1 MINFPHKQVLSFLQQ
16 IATQITWFSQ
26 NPFFVCTNPD
36 DLYIYNLE
44 EEPQVPNILELHF
57 VFLTKSVLAADDLPP
72 HIGELNKKDSHVR
85 RYLSSRSTGTTI
97 SYEKKL
103 IKSMSGLFIFCFP
116 WHMTI
121 CRKNWSNKSWLNL
134 TNCWT
139 GVCCCVSTTLELPFI
154 AFWT

>member
-85 RYLSSRSTGTTI
+85 RYLSSRSTSTTI
-97 SYEKKL
+97 SYEK
-103 IKSMSGLFIFCFP
+103 
-116 WHMTI
+116 
-121 CRKNWSNKSWLNL
+121 SW
-134 TNCWT
+134 
-139 GVCCCVSTTLELPFI
+139 
-154 AFWT
+154 